1 MLDLF
6 VYLHLS
12 LFLKLFSLHE
22 FFFFL
27 LTIYLQV
34 LLVLLTYSHV
44 CSSLVFDS
52 EIFLFLWLLIL
63 SWPLLFLSSN
73 LFWNVRLWGYIF
85 YLLCRHV
92 FLALDFSVGTLL
104 CSVLSLFYNYFC
116 CYCCLVTKSCSTLL
130 WPHGP

>member
-52 EIFLFLWLLIL
+52 QIFLFLWLLIL
-63 SWPLLFLSSN
+63 SWLLLFLSSN

-85 YLLCRHV
+85 NLLCRHV